1 VDTAL
6 ETLTI
11 EDNQAAGQYEAKL
24 DGKVVA
30 FADYRPIGQSI
41 MFTHTEVDEKLE
53 GKGVGGKLIQFA
65 LDDTKAKHM
74 TAIPMCPFVK
84 LYIQRHKE
92 YIDVVHP
99 AHRHVF
105 GM

>member
-1 VDTAL
+1 MDTASIV
-6 ETLTI
+6 I
-11 EDNQAAGQYEAKL
+11 ENNTDTQQYEAKL

-30 FADYRPIGQSI
+30 FSEYRPIGASL
-41 MFTHTEVDEKLE
+41 MFTHTEVNEDLE
-53 GKGVGGKLIQFA
+53 GKGVGSQLIRFA
-65 LDDTKAKHM
+65 LEDTKAKGM

-84 LYIQRHKE
+84 IFIQRHKE

-99 AHRHVF
+99 SHRKVF